1 MKQFDIKI
9 YSFGDRN
16 HLQQQLS
23 FPTLE
28 SGDPLSPPPK
38 EAEKKREWNLV
49 LKLNLVFLLV
59 FFTVV
64 LCLPIQPSLKKI
76 VRLGSNLGLKG
87 FNCVK

>member
-1 MKQFDIKI
+1 
-9 YSFGDRN
+9 
-16 HLQQQLS
+16 
-23 FPTLE
+23 
-28 SGDPLSPPPK
+28 
-38 EAEKKREWNLV
+38 LV

>member
-1 MKQFDIKI
+1 MKLFDIKI
-9 YSFGDRN
+9 YCFGDQN

-23 FPTLE
+23 FPILE
-28 SGDPLSPPPK
+28 SGDSLSPPPK
-38 EAEKKREWNLV
+38 EAEKKRKWNLV

-76 VRLGSNLGLKG
+76 CDWVQI
-87 FNCVK
+87 